1 MGAVVEA
8 DGRHRR
14 KANNR
19 EAVVDALVELFA
31 AGNYAPTAN
40 DIAER
45 AGISVRS
52 LFRYFDDVDDLV
64 RAAVERQLAAIE
76 PYRTVDVPAGA
87 SRAEKVDA
95 LVASRMAM
103 HEAVAATAR
112 AGRLVAHRHPVIAAR
127 LGEVRRRLR
136 EQVRDLFG
144 DEWAPVLPAADALCS
159 FETYDLLRHGHGMSR
174 AKVTAAITRGL
185 DALLEVKR

>member
-1 MGAVVEA
+1 MDAVVA

-14 KANNR
+14 KSQNR
-19 EAVVDALVELFA
+19 DAVVGALVELFE
-31 AGNYAPTAN
+31 AGNYTPTAN
-40 DIAER
+40 DIAGR

-64 RAAVERQLAAIE
+64 RAAVERQLSAID
-76 PYRTVDVPAGA
+76 PYRAIDVAADA
-87 SRAEKVDA
+87 SRADKVDA

-103 HEAVAATAR
+103 HENVAATAR
-112 AGRLVAHRHPVIAAR
+112 AGRLFAHRHPVIAAR

-144 DEWAPVLPAADALCS
+144 DERAEVLPAADALCS

-174 AKVTAAITRGL
+174 AKVAAAITAGL
-185 DALLEVKR
+185 DALLEVNR